1 MASFIYDLFHRL
13 HCFISVAI
21 GIIGYIAD
29 FGVAFLHHC
38 IRDLSNIRGVEIF
51 FLLHDGYLQ
60 LQSNSV
66 NTDTEG
72 AIESVHINGVSLL
85 SGLNLKKNVRTF
97 LPQRQSKLSVIMMC
111 AYKAGVCK
119 SGV

>member
-51 FLLHDGYLQ
+51 LLLMMVTFSYSQTPL
-60 LQSNSV
+60 
-66 NTDTEG
+66 
-72 AIESVHINGVSLL
+72 I
-85 SGLNLKKNVRTF
+85 RT
-97 LPQRQSKLSVIMMC
+97 LRVP
-111 AYKAGVCK
+111 
-119 SGV
+119 